1 MIIIYIYLFLLGSI
15 LGSFYNVVGLRIPQ
29 NQSIV
34 KPRSHCSSCGRTL
47 TALDMVPVFSWL
59 FLRGKCRNC
68 GAKVS
73 VIYPVIELATGLL
86 FMLAFY
92 HLGLTKELVVA
103 LTFIS
108 LLIIIIVSDLTY
120 MIIPDKVLLFF
131 APIFIIQRIFIPL
144 DPWWDFIVGAVIG
157 FVLLLLIA
165 MISKGGMGGGDIKLF
180 FVIGIVLGLKLTL
193 ITLMLAAFLGAIYGV
208 IGMLM
213 GKYKKKQEIPFGPFI
228 AIGALLSYF
237 YGNEI
242 ISWYLGLFYT

>member
-29 NQSIV
+29 DQSIV

-68 GAKVS
+68 GTKVS
-73 VIYPVIELATGLL
+73 VIYPLIELATGLL

-92 HLGLTKELVVA
+92 QLGLTRELVVA

-180 FVIGIVLGLKLTL
+180 LVIGIILGLKLTL